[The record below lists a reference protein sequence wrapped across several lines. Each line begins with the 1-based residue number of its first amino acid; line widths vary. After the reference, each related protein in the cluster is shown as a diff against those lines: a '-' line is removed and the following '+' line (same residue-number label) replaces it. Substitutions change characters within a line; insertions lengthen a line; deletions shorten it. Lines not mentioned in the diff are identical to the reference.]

1 MNRDE
6 PAFPKLIQEGHSGE
20 YVYAF
25 DGGMTK
31 REYAAVQIMA
41 GFAADPEAVFENGVG
56 VVTVKNIARAA
67 LEWTDALFDELEKEG
82 TR

>member
-31 REYAAVQIMA
+31 REYAAVEIY
-41 GFAADPEAVFENGVG
+41 
-56 VVTVKNIARAA
+56 AA
-67 LEWTDALFDELEKEG
+67 LRANPHAWEEMHVYEMRTKAIQEAEDLFDELDKEG
-82 TR
+82 AK